1 MGSSKVNAPDAGQ
14 SGSAEQGLTALVT
27 HGGPAPHLSTSR
39 EEGTGTRIPR
49 RTPRLLIQH
58 VESHSEICGFATKGT
73 HFHQE
78 VKFFS
83 DILKIVFRVH
93 LATNISSI
101 TSVRDSSK
109 YADRAPK
116 VSSFGFMASTCTSGR
131 GKVAAACPRPTPCP
145 VPVPRGRQC
154 QGRPTAPG
162 RPSWE
167 PGCGALAS
175 QTGCEGGR
183 AGGRE
188 RRRLRIQDFPPK
200 FFRASSLN
208 PRL

>member
-1 MGSSKVNAPDAGQ
+1 MGSSQVNAPDAGQ

-27 HGGPAPHLSTSR
+27 HGGPPPTSAPPGRKGPVHGPPDGR
-39 EEGTGTRIPR
+39 A
-49 RTPRLLIQH
+49 RLLIQH

-131 GKVAAACPRPTPCP
+131 GKVTAACPRPTPCP

-188 RRRLRIQDFPPK
+188 RRRLRIRDFPPK
-200 FFRASSLN
+200 LLRASSLN

>member
-39 EEGTGTRIPR
+39 KEGTGTRIPR

-58 VESHSEICGFATKGT
+58 VESHSEICGFATKVT

-116 VSSFGFMASTCTSGR
+116 VSSFGFIPGEHVHIWQGEGR
-131 GKVAAACPRPTPCP
+131 GRLSAAHALPRSSPPGAA
-145 VPVPRGRQC
+145 VPGASHSPGEAVLGAWVWSAGVSDWLRGRE
-154 QGRPTAPG
+154 GR
-162 RPSWE
+162 R
-167 PGCGALAS
+167 
-175 QTGCEGGR
+175 EGETEATNPR
-183 AGGRE
+183 
-188 RRRLRIQDFPPK
+188 FPPK
-200 FFRASSLN
+200 IT
-208 PRL
+208 